1 MKLKK
6 DVNFDLLAALTENAT
21 GADIKAIATEAG
33 MMAVKKNKKAIGMDE
48 FDVAI
53 KKMMGDEHR
62 NYVNMKEMGVMFA

>member
-1 MKLKK
+1 
-6 DVNFDLLAALTENAT
+6 
-21 GADIKAIATEAG
+21 